1 MRNTLFWLF
10 TIDPFLNQ
18 AGAISIENNGL
29 RRTCKPKITS
39 NSIKKDTIKLR
50 SIKQGVTTSISEIPL
65 LTRRNSLIS
74 PVTSLGALWGLTY
87 VHEAKA
93 IFDGGIGG
101 LGR

>member
-10 TIDPFLNQ
+10 TIDQFLNQ

-29 RRTCKPKITS
+29 RRTCRPKITS
-39 NSIKKDTIKLR
+39 NGLKQDTIKLR
-50 SIKQGVTTSISEIPL
+50 SIKEGVTTNISEIPL

-74 PVTSLGALWGLTY
+74 PVMSLGALWGLTC
-87 VHEAKA
+87 VPEAKA